1 MLYEVAI
8 TQLPTKNEAENGVG
22 EKIVLQTNDFALLIP
37 ADSENT
43 AGAVAM
49 TNVDKEKVAFGRL
62 KVYVRPFAENG

>member
-22 EKIVLQTNDFALLIP
+22 EKIVLQTKLIP

-43 AGAVAM
+43 AGAVAI
-49 TNVDKEKVAFGRL
+49 TNVDKEKVALGRL